1 MSLQWQSTATAAA
14 LLLLQQWR
22 PPLFLTKG
30 PKISS
35 DIVNLHNAFPIDDG
49 SNRPPPQFSEPNP
62 TTIQLD
68 C

>member
-1 MSLQWQSTATAAA
+1 MSLQWQSTATAA
-14 LLLLQQWR
+14 LLLLQQWG
-22 PPLFLTKG
+22 PLFLTKG